1 MFFWFIFL
9 AIVILISKHI
19 YEIHN
24 YNYEAI
30 PMSLQTAYPELI
42 SEKLKE
48 RKPLLLHNLG
58 NKDIS
63 LRELTFKRLVKD
75 NPGHIIYD
83 KNRYISLKS
92 FDEEDN
98 EQMNIYKNKD
108 LSRQFNLNKGFD
120 EIYYP
125 FESKIHCNKNYYL
138 SLLKGSNAIQLT
150 HNKHNLLLLNQIYG
164 NSKLYLFNPKHYN
177 DIKNKDNDLIK
188 KYGHKINLRQGLVVY
203 VPIEWYYFYETD
215 NESIIGEIECDNYFT
230 VLYNNIR

>member
-9 AIVILISKHI
+9 AIVIIISKHI

-63 LRELTFKRLVKD
+63 LRDLTFKNLVKD

-120 EIYYP
+120 ERFFMYLEDLDLSCRIKDSG
-125 FESKIHCNKNYYL
+125 FDSMYL
-138 SLLKGSNAIQLT
+138 SDVYITHFCGGSSQ
-150 HNKHNLLLLNQIYG
+150 KVKSYR
-164 NSKLYLFNPKHYN
+164 LFYS
-177 DIKNKDNDLIK
+177 
-188 KYGHKINLRQGLVVY
+188 LRL
-203 VPIEWYYFYETD
+203 E
-215 NESIIGEIECDNYFT
+215 
-230 VLYNNIR
+230 